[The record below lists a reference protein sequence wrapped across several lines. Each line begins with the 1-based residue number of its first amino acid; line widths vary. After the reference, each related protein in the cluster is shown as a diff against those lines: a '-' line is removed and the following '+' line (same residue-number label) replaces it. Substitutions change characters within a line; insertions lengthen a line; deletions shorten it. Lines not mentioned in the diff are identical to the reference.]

1 MSALGPI
8 KSFTRITAN
17 SFNYS
22 QNNNAIQPI
31 LTNKPSTAN
40 NTSPSAESND
50 FWQDLKQ
57 IFVQGILEKALLAY
71 TFWEMT
77 HKKFKLHNSLLIPIS
92 ALAGIIGGSLF
103 IKLEH
108 FIDKTVCKLL
118 NAPDEDDSK
127 NDNKCKHQ
135 IFPWSPSALLAKS
148 ISLFLILSLVIGKK
162 IFLISHL
169 DADNKFGK
177 FISKT
182 INHFAIAAK
191 LPESK
196 VKDLNEISKNNK
208 NSSLA
213 DHLDNHAKFMQTEFS
228 NPLIKAGG
236 WGLRNIVGLPSF
248 TTAKRNIEGKVKFD
262 NLLGDA
268 SLKMAVLLP
277 IGLAF
282 KAFMD
287 IIHQAQ
293 ESSAD
298 DNKN

>member
-31 LTNKPSTAN
+31 LTNKPSTVN

-169 DADNKFGK
+169 NADNEFGK
-177 FISKT
+177 FTSGIISY
-182 INHFAIAAK
+182 FAIAAK
-191 LPESK
+191 LPEGK
-196 VKDLNEISKNNK
+196 MKELYEISKDK

-213 DHLDNHAKFMQTEFS
+213 DHLDNHANFALENFN
-228 NPLIKAGG
+228 NPFAKIIALKTKYIAG
-236 WGLRNIVGLPSF
+236 IPSF
-248 TTAKRNIEGKVKFD
+248 TTAKRNIEGKVKFG
-262 NLLGDA
+262 NVARDA
-268 SLKMAVLLP
+268 SLKMAFLLP